1 MTKGPPSRPLS
12 PPGNPAPS
20 SGASWAPASAT
31 CLVSLAEFLSA
42 YPTAGGQY
50 QRAAIVSFNSA
61 SRAVG
66 YVTASTPP
74 HTFNAI
80 TAASVVALGVTY
92 AIPPAINIPRR
103 RTMLPANRSF
113 RLPGALGWISTWHVG
128 VLWTVLTAVLYV
140 FPPSI
145 PVTANNMNYFI
156 LAFDVMLLIAGGTWV
171 SDGRRH
177 YQRLQLNIQGLMKG
191 KLEVMEPA
199 MGVDSSSKAQEA
211 MLQGQVAA
219 ALL

>member
-1 MTKGPPSRPLS
+1 
-12 PPGNPAPS
+12 
-20 SGASWAPASAT
+20 
-31 CLVSLAEFLSA
+31 
-42 YPTAGGQY
+42 
-50 QRAAIVSFNSA
+50 
-61 SRAVG
+61 
-66 YVTASTPP
+66 
-74 HTFNAI
+74 
-80 TAASVVALGVTY
+80 
-92 AIPPAINIPRR
+92 
-103 RTMLPANRSF
+103 
-113 RLPGALGWISTWHVG
+113 
-128 VLWTVLTAVLYV
+128 
-140 FPPSI
+140 
-145 PVTANNMNYFI
+145 MNYFI